1 MTGSMMVANM
11 WMRDQKR
18 NGDGL
23 NFMRWLYKPGL
34 IRRALWP
41 MVKIGMLRRK
51 VLPDGRI
58 VHRMPFR
65 KSLNRDIW
73 EPSERAR
80 KIREEWKGVRKSGG
94 TLSFQESES

>member
-1 MTGSMMVANM
+1 
-11 WMRDQKR
+11 
-18 NGDGL
+18 
-23 NFMRWLYKPGL
+23 
-34 IRRALWP
+34 
-41 MVKIGMLRRK
+41 MLRRK

-80 KIREEWKGVRKSGG
+80 KIREEWKGVRKGGG